1 MSLTHKTYQ
10 ERKWGDLPELRK
22 MIENKKIK
30 DSDNKLYWGFTSAD
44 DNTFDYL
51 NRVFEILVLVE
62 ENQKEIIE
70 STNEA
75 TYDQIIKDIGHFAK
89 ESKSIAYDF
98 EQKIDNLHKIMYK
111 IEEKREIYRCSKR

>member
-75 TYDQIIKDIGHFAK
+75 TYDQIIKDINHVAK
-89 ESKSIAYDF
+89 ASKSVAYDF